1 MARLASG
8 GRLQLNPFDLERLGV
23 TEGDVV
29 RLTFSRGTIDYA
41 AHATNVVPRGTAL
54 MALNQSSADPAVLID
69 ASAPVTEIR
78 VEVIS

>member
-1 MARLASG
+1 
-8 GRLQLNPFDLERLGV
+8 
-23 TEGDVV
+23 
-29 RLTFSRGTIDYA
+29 
-41 AHATNVVPRGTAL
+41 